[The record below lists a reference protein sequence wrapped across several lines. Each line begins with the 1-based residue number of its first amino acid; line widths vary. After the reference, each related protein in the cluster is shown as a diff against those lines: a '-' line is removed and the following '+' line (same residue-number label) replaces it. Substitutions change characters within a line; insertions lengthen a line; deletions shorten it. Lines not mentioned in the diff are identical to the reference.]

1 MSDIVKILYKVYL
14 IKESSMAVGNV
25 NLMKQINLD
34 TVRRV
39 IKENKKA
46 TKPQLANLTGLSVVT
61 INSLVEVL
69 LGNGE
74 ILVDELEV
82 SSGGRPAAIYSF
94 NEEYSMALVIYTNE
108 YEMKDLTHVSVVNLY
123 GEVIEGNEIV
133 LDEIT
138 EHSFDLTIEKMLKK
152 YPNIKLIGIGMPG
165 QEIRGKMEIS
175 DYISLEGKSL
185 VEHLRNQFQ
194 IPVIFENDVNA
205 AVLGYCTSNQCDDKS
220 VVGIYIPEK
229 YPLGAG
235 IFINGDMYK
244 GKDGFAGEAKF
255 LPDGFDWKNPA
266 YVSENISVALKKLII
281 TFTCL
286 LNPDILVIYRENL
299 TEAAI
304 NTIIEDC
311 KKTIKSEV
319 MPDIIVLSDFGED
332 FAEGIKQ
339 ISLKPLEPKWQ
350 R

>member
-1 MSDIVKILYKVYL
+1 MFNKVSL
-14 IKESSMAVGNV
+14 IKEGSMAVGNV

-46 TKPQLANLTGLSVVT
+46 TKPQLASLTGLSVVT

-69 LGNGE
+69 LGDGE
-74 ILVDELEV
+74 ILLDDLEV
-82 SSGGRPAAIYSF
+82 SSGGRPAVIYSF

-123 GEVIEGNEIV
+123 GEVIDGDEIV
-133 LDEIT
+133 LDEIS

-175 DYISLEGKSL
+175 DYISLEGKSF
-185 VEHLRNQFQ
+185 VEHLRNKFQ
-194 IPVIFENDVNA
+194 IPVVFENDVNA
-205 AVLGYCTSNQCDDKS
+205 AVLGYCTSNQCNDKN

-235 IFINGDMYK
+235 VFINGDMYK
-244 GKDGFAGEAKF
+244 GKDGFAGEAQF

-286 LNPDILVIYRENL
+286 LNPDMLVIYRENL
-299 TEAAI
+299 SEVAI
-304 NTIIEDC
+304 DPIIEDC
-311 KKTIKSEV
+311 NKIIKPEI
-319 MPDIIVLSDFGED
+319 MPDIIVSSDFGKD